1 MVSIKSFRAKAP
13 VFTSHCLVGS
23 YRKFKVI
30 TQIAKINRPRRKI
43 SINSPSSQYSR
54 FAIAA
59 YDSIV
64 SFASFRA
71 TLTYFTSHCHIVS
84 YRKFKLM
91 PKNSN
96 PSGNINKFERA
107 AFWSIVL
114 VIIRFFH
121 HLLHQPCISNYGRG
135 LINTVIVEL
144 NPRSERRKN
153 QIRQCKRI
161 FS

>member
-1 MVSIKSFRAKAP
+1 VPFASFRATLTY
-13 VFTSHCLVGS
+13 FTSHCHIGS
-23 YRKFKVI
+23 YRKFKLMP
-30 TQIAKINRPRRKI
+30 KNSHPNGLRPKI

-64 SFASFRA
+64 PFASFRA
-71 TLTYFTSHCHIVS
+71 TLTYFTSHCHIGS

-96 PSGNINKFERA
+96 PSGNINKFESA
-107 AFWSIVL
+107 AFWFIVL
-114 VIIRFFH
+114 VIIRFFR
-121 HLLHQPCISNYGRG
+121 HLLHQPCISNYGGG